1 MVTFTCQVN
10 GSLSLQWHGPLISQ
24 DPIVFSIDPAAPVV
38 VSRSP
43 LISQDQIIFSIDPAA
58 PVVVSRSSFIA
69 TLTSITRSGS
79 NSDFTST
86 LQVNASRRF
95 ARSDTTVECRNQ
107 LGVNESSRFTVAG
120 ITMLNIFS
128 QMHIHFTIFWL
139 HLIAVSASSWSS
151 AHKILQLHVF
161 CCSLELSLY

>member
-1 MVTFTCQVN
+1 MVLTSTVEQNGRQFACEREMVTFTCQVN

-38 VSRSP
+38 VSRS
-43 LISQDQIIFSIDPAA
+43 
-58 PVVVSRSSFIA
+58 SFIA

-86 LQVNASRRF
+86 LQVNTSRRF

-107 LGVNESSRFTVAG
+107 LGVNGSSRFTVAG
-120 ITMLNIFS
+120 ITMMNIFS
-128 QMHIHFTIFWL
+128 QIDIHFTVFWL
-139 HLIAVSASSWSS
+139 HLIAVSA
-151 AHKILQLHVF
+151 
-161 CCSLELSLY
+161 